1 MTHKRRGFP
10 ILLVLLF
17 LLAIALVVFMM
28 FAVYSNSRVLGAP
41 GENVKLLNNL
51 RYSLSLYRNLE
62 LLQEPQV
69 FPGESERK
77 FTIYSSDSAMDV
89 CRKLE
94 SEGYVLSAAGTC
106 DLLSYKGSDRT
117 LSPGT
122 YTIPSGYNAIQL
134 SRFIADGANRD
145 LQFTIFAGWRL
156 EEIAGVID
164 QMGFSF
170 GTEDFVAYVHS
181 PPPQISQPLGLPPGK
196 SLEGYLHPGQYS
208 LKPTLTLDEF
218 MTEATGR
225 TLAVIDE
232 ARQLQNQQSNAYS
245 MDELITIASII
256 QRETLETAEMPTI
269 ASVFFNRLAID
280 MRLETDPTVQYAL
293 GYSAATQ
300 SWWKTP
306 LLYVDLAVESDY
318 NTYRVQGIPPGPICS
333 PGRDAIMAAFAP
345 DQSGYYFFRAKCD
358 GSLTHNFAVTYEEHL
373 ANGCE

>member
-77 FTIYSSDSAMDV
+77 FTINSSDSAMDV

-134 SRFIADGANRD
+134 TRLIADGANRD

-170 GTEDFVAYVHS
+170 GTEDFVSYVYS
-181 PPPQISQPLGLPPGK
+181 PPSQISQPLGLPPGK

-218 MTEATGR
+218 MIEATSR

-293 GYSAATQ
+293 GYSAPTQ

-333 PGRDAIMAAFAP
+333 PGRDAIIAAFAP

>member
-1 MTHKRRGFP
+1 MTRKRSGSS
-10 ILLVLLF
+10 IVLVFLF

-28 FAVYSNSRVLGAP
+28 FVVYSNSRVLGAA
-41 GENVKLLNNL
+41 GENVNLVNNL
-51 RYSLSLYRNLE
+51 RYSLRLYRNLD
-62 LLQEPQV
+62 LLQQPQV
-69 FPGESERK
+69 FLGEAERK
-77 FTIYSSDSAMDV
+77 FTIDSSDSAMDV

-94 SEGYVLSAAGTC
+94 SGGFVLSATGIC
-106 DLLSYKGSDRT
+106 DLLTYKGSDRT

-122 YTIPSGYNAIQL
+122 YTIPSDYNAIQL
-134 SRFIADGANRD
+134 SRFIADSANRD

-170 GTEDFVAYVHS
+170 GTEDFVKYVYS
-181 PPPQISQPLGLPPGK
+181 PPPQIAQPLGLPPGM

-208 LKPTLTLDEF
+208 LKPSLTLDEF
-218 MTEATGR
+218 MAEATGR

-232 ARQLQNQQSNAYS
+232 AAQLQNQQSLAYS
-245 MDELITIASII
+245 IDELITIASII
-256 QRETLETAEMPTI
+256 QRETLDTAEMATI
-269 ASVFFNRLAID
+269 ASVFFNRLAIN

-293 GYSAATQ
+293 GYSAAIQ

-306 LLYVDLAVESDY
+306 LLFADLAVESDY
-318 NTYRVQGIPPGPICS
+318 NTYRVQSIPPGPICS

-345 DQSGYYFFRAKCD
+345 EQTGYYFFRAKCD

-373 ANGCE
+373 ANGCD